1 MNKILEKFNKM
12 NTTQKIEFVLASL
25 LSLAFMVGM
34 PVYAWFA
41 NVNKMETMTKV
52 KEPENLDI
60 RAGHYH
66 SIINFELS
74 DISIEDMYDT
84 TNNVSIPEYRV
95 FSVSAGDYK
104 IPYKLQLA
112 YTTNIPF
119 KYSIYKATEV
129 ATFGANT
136 VAYKPIYKDPDDP
149 TTDGKTYYYQI
160 GDEVSLTALNGDE
173 TNEAYYGR
181 EIGIKQKGNTYY
193 DKTYDNSSDAPEIYA
208 VPVYLQ
214 SETITP
220 TDKGEDAHDYFIL
233 KIEWD
238 QESAATNFT
247 KWNKA
252 ENNKE
257 TDIIYITASRSTG

>member
-1 MNKILEKFNKM
+1 MK
-12 NTTQKIEFVLASL
+12 TGQKIEFILASL
-25 LSLAFMVGM
+25 CTIALLIGM
-34 PVYAWFA
+34 PVWAWFA
-41 NVNKMETMTKV
+41 GENKMETMTKIKV
-52 KEPENLDI
+52 PENLDI

-84 TNNVSIPEYRV
+84 TNNVSYPEYRV

-104 IPYKLQLA
+104 IPYTLQLA
-112 YTTNIPF
+112 HTTNIPF
-119 KYSIYKATEV
+119 KYSIYKAAEV
-129 ATFGANT
+129 DSAGANT
-136 VAYKPIYKDPDDP
+136 VAYKPIYKDSDDP
-149 TTDGKTYYYQI
+149 TTDGRSYYYQI
-160 GDEVSLTALNGDE
+160 GEEVSLTALNGDE
-173 TNEAYYGR
+173 TNEVYYGR
-181 EIGIKQKGNTYY
+181 EIAEKGDSYY
-193 DKTYDNSSDAPEIYA
+193 SKTYEDQNDTPEIYA

-220 TDKGEDAHDYFIL
+220 TDKGEEAHDYFIL

-238 QESAATNFT
+238 QEAAATNFT

-257 TDIIYITASRSTG
+257 TDIIYITASRSTS

>member
-1 MNKILEKFNKM
+1 MK
-12 NTTQKIEFVLASL
+12 TSQKIEFLLASL
-25 LSLAFMVGM
+25 CTISFLIGM
-34 PVYAWFA
+34 PVWAWFSGE
-41 NVNKMETMTKV
+41 NKMETMTKI

-84 TNNVSIPEYRV
+84 ANNVSKPEYRV
-95 FSVSAGDYK
+95 FSVSAGDYR

-112 YTTNIPF
+112 HTTNIPF

-129 ATFGANT
+129 DSAGTNT

-149 TTDGKTYYYQI
+149 TTNGRNYYYQI
-160 GDEVSLTALNGDE
+160 GEEVTLSALNGDE
-173 TNEAYYGR
+173 TNEVYYGR
-181 EIGIKQKGNTYY
+181 QIAKNGDACYI
-193 DKTYDNSSDAPEIYA
+193 KTYEDENDEPEIYA

-220 TDKGEDAHDYFIL
+220 TEKGEEAHDYFIL

-238 QESAATNFT
+238 HENSATNFT
-247 KWNKA
+247 NWNKA

>member
-1 MNKILEKFNKM
+1 MNKILKKFNKM
-12 NTTQKIEFVLASL
+12 NTTQKIEFVLASI
-25 LSLAFMVGM
+25 LSLALMIGM

-41 NVNKMETMTKV
+41 NVNNMETMTKI

-84 TNNVSIPEYRV
+84 TNNVSKPEYRV

-129 ATFGANT
+129 DSEGADT
-136 VAYKPIYKDPDDP
+136 VPYKPIYKDLDDP
-149 TTDGKTYYYQI
+149 TTDGKTYYYKI
-160 GDEVSLTALNGDE
+160 GENVSLSPLNADSA
-173 TNEAYYGR
+173 NKAYYGR
-181 EIGIKQKGNTYY
+181 KIAKNGDTYY
-193 DKTYDNSSDAPEIYA
+193 NKTYEDENDAPEIYA

-214 SETITP
+214 STTITP